1 MSSGMDPGPQVGGS
15 SRSRLSLQD
24 SIHVHDSNNFNG
36 QMLFPVVFYEKLG
49 ISDCMSLLA
58 SDDRHP
64 CIGPGL
70 SPCIIITQSV
80 KEQSRS
86 SRFII
91 RERVRIPLQRSSY
104 VWNSHPGALPI
115 LPQFSDVLRDF
126 PFYLNHLGDTPHPKF
141 TAVIYVSMAAHSAP
155 LLRLVKTVAKSAYA
169 ARVVVIWNSETV
181 PASSVKWPSSP
192 IPINVIQAQHKLQSR
207 NNVVNSTVK
216 HVRSY
221 GEALESDVVFQH
233 P

>member
-1 MSSGMDPGPQVGGS
+1 
-15 SRSRLSLQD
+15 
-24 SIHVHDSNNFNG
+24 
-36 QMLFPVVFYEKLG
+36 
-49 ISDCMSLLA
+49 
-58 SDDRHP
+58 
-64 CIGPGL
+64 
-70 SPCIIITQSV
+70 
-80 KEQSRS
+80 
-86 SRFII
+86 II

-192 IPINVIQAQHKLQSR
+192 IPINVIQAQHKILWGKIES
-207 NNVVNSTVK
+207 NGYVK
-216 HVRSY
+216 RGFRVY
-221 GEALESDVVFQH
+221 
-233 P
+233 